1 MVDRYPFLLG
11 LILVAAVSCSP
22 QDATID
28 PEKKAPPMVLLKP
41 KPKVMT
47 LEQRTELGFPPEI
60 ISQVEAA
67 GGAPAEPFFED
78 VMIRSSNLK
87 GDVMIATARL
97 SGFSVRTRKAED
109 IISSLSPSFRS
120 QGFLVFKSQ
129 QNYGNV
135 PDVITVI
142 RGNNSYDILQVQKT
156 EAPRHNLDTKSIIK
170 WLKGQQRMG
179 TFVITGA
186 GADWLEARFIRPPKN
201 MNAFAQNVAS
211 FAPEVLAENKGTIE
225 KLVDKMSRTN
235 GFTLWWD

>member
-1 MVDRYPFLLG
+1 MADRYILLIG
-11 LILVAAVSCSP
+11 LILVAALSCS
-22 QDATID
+22 QQEATN
-28 PEKKAPPMVLLKP
+28 APGTKTAPMVLLKP

-47 LEQRTELGFPPEI
+47 AAQRTELDFPPDI

-87 GDVMIATARL
+87 GDVMLATARL
-97 SGFSVRTRKAED
+97 SGFSVHTQRAEE
-109 IISSLSPSFRS
+109 IISSLSPSFRA

-142 RGNNSYDILQVQKT
+142 RGQNSYDILLIQKT
-156 EAPRHNLDTKSIIK
+156 EAPRHHMDTKAIIK
-170 WLKGQQRMG
+170 WLKGQQRTA

-186 GADWLEARFIRPPKN
+186 GADWLEARFIAPPKN
-201 MNAFAQNVAS
+201 MNAFARSVAAI
-211 FAPEVLAENKGTIE
+211 APDVLAENKGTIE
-225 KLVDKMSRTN
+225 RLADTMTRTN
-235 GFTLWWD
+235 GFSMWWD